1 MTFLE
6 IVLSIGLILGAGLAG
21 YAFGY
26 CEKKLNEINTR
37 EQFERSI

>member
-6 IVLSIGLILGAGLAG
+6 ILECIGLLGGAGLAG

-26 CEKKLNEINTR
+26 CEKKLNEMR
-37 EQFERSI
+37 YADEQRVF